1 MMPQSTRER
10 QWHYCIGVR
19 AAKLKAYGQF
29 GAIAVY
35 EFTHVNRERLTR
47 LAEWVD
53 QNNKP

>member
-53 QNNKP
+53 